1 MQSHKKWRLLT
12 QITCLTSLTSCMLA
26 SGVGAATVTAM
37 AHNTSHEDIVAD
49 DTVTYGHGRGG
60 VSLTT
65 SSTASPFETLFR
77 PRATSEDV
85 FAGSERENRKPS
97 ESDRVLPHPRSM
109 CFYHI
114 SKKFVAVRS
123 FHVQASA
130 LGRAVLATVFLATS
144 LLVVASLF
152 AMVWCFCRGCRGA
165 KKEDNPLDVQSQPP
179 AYTAS
184 KGGPCGIILHSV
196 SNDPPPPYGSAIDST
211 TVDGHSVG
219 RVTACGSQMEE
230 PHTVTVDVP
239 SQQADPPPTYD
250 AVVSSFRHP
259 QTTVEVSR

>member
-1 MQSHKKWRLLT
+1 MVH
-12 QITCLTSLTSCMLA
+12 
-26 SGVGAATVTAM
+26 G
-37 AHNTSHEDIVAD
+37 TSHEDIVMD
-49 DTVTYGHGRGG
+49 DTVTYGHRRGG
-60 VSLTT
+60 GSLTT
-65 SSTASPFETLFR
+65 SSTASPIETLFG
-77 PRATSEDV
+77 PRATSEDA
-85 FAGSERENRKPS
+85 FAGSERENPKPG
-97 ESDRVLPHPRSM
+97 ETDRVLPHPRSM

-165 KKEDNPLDVQSQPP
+165 KKEDNPLDVQAQPP

-184 KGGPCGIILHSV
+184 KGGPSGIPHSV

-219 RVTACGSQMEE
+219 RVTACGSQKEE

-250 AVVSSFRHP
+250 AVVLSLRHP
-259 QTTVEVSR
+259 QTTLANGLTEVPR